1 MDVKM
6 LKVPIYNMAGESQ
19 GEQEVAEDC
28 LGGDIRPEVLRQ
40 AIVTYEANQRNGT
53 ACAKTRS
60 ETSYSNAK
68 PWPQKHTGRARAG
81 SRNSPI
87 WVGGGVTF
95 GPRPRDYS
103 KKMNTKMKHRA
114 LASALIAKMRDDE
127 VMIVDRLE
135 LSQPKTREMA
145 GILESLGVERT
156 FLVILPDHDRLLWR
170 CTRNIP
176 GSAMMAERE
185 VNAYEMVKAR
195 DVIFTRDAFDQMVNR
210 LEESIGQAGGQES

>member
-1 MDVKM
+1 M